1 MTTATDRPTVLVLV
15 GSLRPDSTNR
25 RLAQA
30 ALDALPEGVDGDI
43 STLLPS
49 LPHYDQDLD
58 TDSPPEAVRAFRDQV
73 TAADALVVATPEFN
87 GSLPGVLKNAIDW
100 ASRPRGAA
108 ALAGKPVAVLG
119 ASASPKAAQWAREDA
134 VRVLQVAGA
143 RPLEQTVGLASAPA
157 ALESGDLAD
166 DVRGQVAELI
176 GRLVREPLAA

>member
-1 MTTATDRPTVLVLV
+1 MLVLL
-15 GSLRPDSTNR
+15 GSLRPDSTSR
-25 RLAQA
+25 RLAEAAVA
-30 ALDALPEGVDGDI
+30 ALPDGVRAEI

-58 TDSPPEAVRAFRDQV
+58 TDTPPAAVRAFREQV
-73 TAADALVVATPEFN
+73 AAADALVVATPEFN

-100 ASRPRGAA
+100 TSRPRGAA

-119 ASASPKAAQWAREDA
+119 ASASPKAAQWARADA

-143 RPLEQTVGLASAPA
+143 LPLEETVGLASATA
-157 ALESGDLAD
+157 ALEGGELAE
-166 DVRGQVAELI
+166 DVRGRVAELM

>member
-1 MTTATDRPTVLVLV
+1 MTTATDRPTVLVLL

-25 RLAQA
+25 RLAETALA
-30 ALDALPEGVDGDI
+30 ALPDGVHGAI

-58 TDSPPEAVRAFRDQV
+58 TDTPPEVVRAFREQV
-73 TAADALVVATPEFN
+73 AAADALVVATPEFN

-100 ASRPRGAA
+100 ASRPRGTA
-108 ALAGKPVAVLG
+108 ALAGKPAAVLG
-119 ASASPKAAQWAREDA
+119 ASASPKGAQWAREDA

-143 RPLEQTVGLASAPA
+143 RPIEQTVGLASAGA
-157 ALESGDLAD
+157 ALEGGELAE
-166 DVRGQVAELI
+166 DVRSQVAELM